1 MYLVLNNKSP
11 YYQLIYL
18 RDGKRTTVSTG
29 TSDRFKAEVFKATFN
44 PDQKSKQQVISKPIS
59 PLLSVFIKEYKTY
72 VTNTYSEKYL
82 KKAVTPAFNQLTK
95 NIANV
100 NLDNITPKNL
110 DDFISTVYSKSK
122 FAASLYHRTLKAAFN
137 KALIWNYI
145 SENPFNKIK
154 TPKVTK
160 SFPVYLSEAE
170 LIQIINKTED
180 QLLKNIFTTAFY
192 TGMRLNE
199 ILNMKWKWLDLNQN
213 IITVKNSDDFKTKSK
228 RERIIPIHQKVKSIF
243 LNYFPLGNQ
252 LKNNLVF
259 SRKKGLKLNGEF
271 ISKQFKEAVREAK
284 LNDDIHFHNLRHS
297 FASNLV
303 QRGVNLYVVKELL
316 GHENIKTT
324 QVYSHLTQNSLT
336 SAVLLL

>member
-11 YYQLIYL
+11 YYQLIFF

-29 TSDRFKAEVFKATFN
+29 TADRFKAEVFKVTFN
-44 PDQKSKQQVISKPIS
+44 PDQKTKQEPQPKQIS

-95 NIANV
+95 YV
-100 NLDNITPKNL
+100 SDVSLDNITVKNL
-110 DDFISTVYSKSK
+110 DDFISSVYSKSK

-137 KALIWNYI
+137 KAMIWNYI
-145 SENPFNKIK
+145 QENPFNKIK

-170 LIQIINKTED
+170 LIQILNKTED
-180 QLLKNIFTTAFY
+180 QLLKNIFITAFF

-199 ILNMKWKWLDLNQN
+199 ILNMKWDWINFSQD

-228 RERIIPIHQKVKSIF
+228 RERIIPIHQKVKSI
-243 LNYFPLGNQ
+243 LLSYYPLGNQ
-252 LKNNLVF
+252 SKNDLIF
-259 SRKKGLKLNGEF
+259 YRKKNIKLNGEF
-271 ISKQFKEAVREAK
+271 MSKQFKEAVRAAN
-284 LNDDIHFHNLRHS
+284 LNDNIHFHNLRHS

-303 QRGVNLYVVKELL
+303 QRGANLYTVQNLL
-316 GHENIKTT
+316 GHENFKTT
-324 QVYSHLTQNSLT
+324 QIYSHLNQGSLT
-336 SAVLLL
+336 NAVSLL